1 MLYGHFWGNFAL
13 KDMFQ
18 IDIVILNSLQLLY
31 FSDTV
36 VQRVAQNDTYVDAIY
51 LM

>member
-1 MLYGHFWGNFAL
+1 MS
-13 KDMFQ
+13 Q
-18 IDIVILNSLQLLY
+18 IDLVILNSLQLLY